1 MTGLPAWHI
10 HTFAATLSLCLGCW
24 TELMGSSLLLV
35 TYLKYKAW
43 EEMLDAYGSEHAELV
58 LDG

>member
-1 MTGLPAWHI
+1 
-10 HTFAATLSLCLGCW
+10 
-24 TELMGSSLLLV
+24 MGSSLLLV